1 MSIEGKQVPGYEK
14 ANGSR
19 YERDRS
25 AGRGRF
31 EQGRGGERER
41 RRSLRAY
48 GGISSAVRGEEGSR
62 ERASCEWSTDS
73 FFARFPSVRVPE
85 GPPRSS

>member
-31 EQGRGGERER
+31 EQGGGERETQKSQSIR
-41 RRSLRAY
+41 RDKQRGKGGGGIEGASELRVVDGFFFRSFPFGPCPRRST
-48 GGISSAVRGEEGSR
+48 S
-62 ERASCEWSTDS
+62 
-73 FFARFPSVRVPE
+73 
-85 GPPRSS
+85 

>member
-31 EQGRGGERER
+31 EQGRGEKSQSIRRDKQRGKGGGGIEGASELRVVDGFFFR
-41 RRSLRAY
+41 SFPFGPRPRRST
-48 GGISSAVRGEEGSR
+48 S
-62 ERASCEWSTDS
+62 
-73 FFARFPSVRVPE
+73 
-85 GPPRSS
+85 